1 MVQAVVRG
9 RSIDGAVPLAAS
21 RWTLGVRCIH
31 GRGHGRTRRLVSAN
45 LEHDLATRPAARD
58 PLERRAGLRAR
69 KNRVDALPFPGTQSA
84 NDDSY
89 SLYAT
94 WPVRLALI
102 ACT

>member
-1 MVQAVVRG
+1 MDAR
-9 RSIDGAVPLAAS
+9 I
-21 RWTLGVRCIH
+21 RCIH

-102 ACT
+102 ACTTSEGIGVHRAGMYAASLGFSV